1 MAYKNIERKGGKCY
15 RERKG
20 EESSNIV
27 AEIWSECVCVWG
39 GEYCEKFGLE
49 GILDWI

>member
-1 MAYKNIERKGGKCY
+1 MTNKNIERKGGKGS

-27 AEIWSECVCVWG
+27 AEIWWEWVCM
-39 GEYCEKFGLE
+39 GES
-49 GILDWI
+49 IVRNLDWKEC